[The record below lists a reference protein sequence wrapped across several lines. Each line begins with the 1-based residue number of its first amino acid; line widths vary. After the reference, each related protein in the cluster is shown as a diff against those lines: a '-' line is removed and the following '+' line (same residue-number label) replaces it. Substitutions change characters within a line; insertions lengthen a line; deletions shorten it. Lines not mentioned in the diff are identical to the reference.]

1 MRITKISN
9 VNNYWCVLLVMMVLI
24 YIEYEFRSYSFD
36 LYLVIKLLVYL
47 TLETT
52 AEFWTKTNI
61 LAGYLVTFDYILII
75 DLTSYKL
82 QIHIYAYQYQ

>member
-9 VNNYWCVLLVMMVLI
+9 VNNYWCVLLVMMVWI
-24 YIEYEFRSYSFD
+24 YIEYEFRCNSFD

-52 AEFWTKTNI
+52 AEFWTRTNI
-61 LAGYLVTFDYILII
+61 LAGYLVTFDYVLII

-82 QIHIYAYQYQ
+82 QIHIYPYQY